1 MHEPAKHLLAPLAV
15 LGLVAALSLQVT
27 ARAEMGGH
35 GGGQGG
41 HWGGQMGSGGF
52 QHGSES
58 GNFQR
63 QQGMSGSSRQF
74 SDSQRSMAPR
84 SESGDFSHQPTWNS
98 PSRVSDAHRQM
109 VPRVVAPPRMLA
121 HPRIVQ
127 TLPPNHQVFVHRGT
141 RFFFAHG
148 FFFRAHG
155 PRFITVFPPIGL
167 FVPFLPVYASV
178 VWIAGAPY
186 YYANDVYYTRTPQG
200 YVVAQPPPGETIV
213 EEPAN
218 NNAGGGNGVI
228 EQPAGAST
236 TAEVTVSKAPG
247 DGLYIYPG
255 HGQNE
260 QQQGTDRNE
269 CHSWAVGQTGY
280 DPMVASSGYQVGDR
294 VLDFQ
299 RAISACLEARG
310 YTVR

>member
-1 MHEPAKHLLAPLAV
+1 MREPSKLRLTPLA
-15 LGLVAALSLQVT
+15 LGLVVALSVQAT
-27 ARAEMGGH
+27 ASADA
-35 GGGQGG
+35 GG

-58 GNFQR
+58 GGFQH
-63 QQGMSGSSRQF
+63 QQGMWGSPRQF
-74 SDSQRSMAPR
+74 SNSQRRMTPR
-84 SESGDFSHQPTWNS
+84 SESGGFSHQRMPNAPEHDS
-98 PSRVSDAHRQM
+98 NRHRPM
-109 VPRVVAPPRMLA
+109 TPRVVAQPRIMA
-121 HPRIVQ
+121 NPRIVQ
-127 TLPPNHQVFVHRGT
+127 TLPPRHQVFVHNGT

-167 FVPFLPVYASV
+167 FVPFLPFYASV

-186 YYANDVYYTRTPQG
+186 YYANDVYYVRTPEG
-200 YVVAQPPPGETIV
+200 YVVAQPPPGEAIT
-213 EEPAN
+213 EEPAYYS
-218 NNAGGGNGVI
+218 GGGNSGVM
-228 EQPAGAST
+228 EQPASAST
-236 TAEVTVSKAPG
+236 SAESTVSRAPG

-260 QQQGTDRNE
+260 QQQGKDRNE

-280 DPMVASSGYQVGDR
+280 DPMAASSGYQAGDR